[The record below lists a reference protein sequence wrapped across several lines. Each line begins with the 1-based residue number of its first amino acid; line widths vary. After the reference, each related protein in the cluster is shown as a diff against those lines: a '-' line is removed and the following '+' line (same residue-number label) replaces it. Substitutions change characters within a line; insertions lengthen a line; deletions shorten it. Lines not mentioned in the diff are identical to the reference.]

1 MPEPETALPHDDDAE
16 LALLGELLLF
26 PDEAGPIVLPLLKV
40 EDWHQGS
47 YRPVARALMEGIE
60 DGRPHDAVSLKA
72 HLASRHDLDLVGG
85 SEFIVR
91 IMDAAPERGNISRHA
106 EIVRELSLKR
116 GVIAAAQRFL
126 EEGRNGKRVV
136 DVLADHRVRV
146 EDLEREAGPS
156 NSYIVEPV
164 DALVTSDVP
173 MKVSLVGNHVI
184 DEGGLTFVTSEEA
197 AGKTYL
203 LMALAIDLA
212 RGCDQG
218 TWLDLPLAPEPRKG
232 LYLWGEGGRNGAK
245 ARAIQIL
252 QGAPCPNLSIATP
265 REFSPDLS
273 TGSGIAELK
282 SIILDQKARFV
293 IIDTLA
299 EFTGGMDENDNT
311 ACKAFVRGIN
321 SIRRTTGALVI
332 LASHTRKR
340 GQFSKAGSARE
351 MRGGTA
357 LPGAAD
363 SILVLDKQEDYKVMA
378 TWGKLKDAAPLPQLI
393 LRLDAGDHERKGDYR
408 FHVLQT
414 VEPGKRKRTAKD
426 DIMDLLSSLPGTKF
440 TTEEIM
446 RELKIGRQTVSRAW
460 AALKA
465 DGANRLEIPGG
476 ATSYWVDET
485 N

>member
-1 MPEPETALPHDDDAE
+1 M
-16 LALLGELLLF
+16 F
-26 PDEAGPIVLPLLKV
+26 PDEMPVAVLPV
-40 EDWHQGS
+40 VSPEDFWGEGHQE
-47 YRPVARALMEGIE
+47 VARILFTACE
-60 DGRPHDAVSLKA
+60 DARPMDAVT
-72 HLASRHDLDLVGG
+72 LANYLRSHKSTLPDDFV
-85 SEFIVR
+85 VKM
-91 IMDAAPERGNISRHA
+91 MDAAPARGDIARHA
-106 EIVRELSLKR
+106 ELVKEYALRR
-116 GVIAAAQRFL
+116 GVIQTAAIL
-126 EEGRNGKRVV
+126 GEEGHHFNGKKV
-136 DVLADHRVRV
+136 ADILSAHRVRV

-446 RELKIGRQTVSRAW
+446 RELKITRQTVNRAW
-460 AALKA
+460 KALKD
-465 DGANRLEIPGG
+465 DGVKRDGEQGEA
-476 ATSYWVDET
+476 ASYWVEG
-485 N
+485 